1 MNRINSTAFSTV
13 FRPALFATQA
23 LLCAIFCLDAQAQ
36 TPEPPQNELMVRY
49 QQDLAECE
57 AQQATQDLAACRLE
71 ARNALAE
78 AKRNLLSDTTANLFE
93 KNQLKRCRV
102 FKGDDREA
110 CEARVRGDGSS
121 IGSVQS
127 GGVLREVTRPVPP
140 APATPPTLIVPQ
152 VPQQV
157 PPAK

>member
-1 MNRINSTAFSTV
+1 MHHTHPTAF
-13 FRPALFATQA
+13 FAA
-23 LLCAIFCLDAQAQ
+23 KVLLCTSFGLGFCGSSLAQKQAQ
-36 TPEPPQNELMVRY
+36 PQDELQARY

-57 AQQATQDLAACRLE
+57 AQQATQDLTACRLE

-110 CEARVRGDGSS
+110 CEARARGEGSS
-121 IGSVQS
+121 TGSVQS
-127 GGVLREVTRPVPP
+127 GGILHEVVRPVVPSP
-140 APATPPTLIVPQ
+140 AR
-152 VPQQV
+152 
-157 PPAK
+157 

>member
-1 MNRINSTAFSTV
+1 MNHKNRLAFC
-13 FRPALFATQA
+13 AAQA
-23 LLCAIFCLDAQAQ
+23 LLCACVGMTAQAQ
-36 TPEPPQNELMVRY
+36 TPPPDELQARY

-78 AKRNLLSDTTANLFE
+78 AKRNLLSETTANLFE

-110 CEARVRGDGSS
+110 CEARVRNEGSS
-121 IGSVQS
+121 TGSVQS
-127 GGVLREVTRPVPP
+127 GGILREVVRPIA
-140 APATPPTLIVPQ
+140 APAH
-152 VPQQV
+152 
-157 PPAK
+157 

>member
-1 MNRINSTAFSTV
+1 MNHTHRYAFL
-13 FRPALFATQA
+13 AAHA
-23 LLCAIFCLDAQAQ
+23 LLCASLSFGVQAQ
-36 TPEPPQNELMVRY
+36 TDAEPHNELYARY

-110 CEARVRGDGSS
+110 CEARVRNEGTST
-121 IGSVQS
+121 GSVQS
-127 GGVLREVTRPVPP
+127 GGILREVVRPVPP
-140 APATPPTLIVPQ
+140 EPSKPPAMVMPRVPP
-152 VPQQV
+152 V

>member
-1 MNRINSTAFSTV
+1 MKRKNTTAFRTT
-13 FRPALFATQA
+13 LFAAQA
-23 LLCAIFCLDAQAQ
+23 LLCASFCLHAQAQ
-36 TPEPPQNELMVRY
+36 TPAQPQDELTARY

-93 KNQLKRCRV
+93 KNQFKRCRV

-110 CEARVRGDGSS
+110 CEARVRNEGTST
-121 IGSVQS
+121 GSVQS
-127 GGVLREVTRPVPP
+127 GGILREVVRPVPP
-140 APATPPTLIVPQ
+140 SPAR
-152 VPQQV
+152 
-157 PPAK
+157 

>member
-1 MNRINSTAFSTV
+1 MNRTYLSV
-13 FRPALFATQA
+13 FRPALVAAQA
-23 LLCAIFCLDAQAQ
+23 LICASFCLHAQAQ
-36 TPEPPQNELMVRY
+36 TPAQPQDELTARY
-49 QQDLAECE
+49 QQDLAECD

-93 KNQLKRCRV
+93 KNQFKRCRV

-121 IGSVQS
+121 TGSVQS
-127 GGVLREVTRPVPP
+127 GGILREVTRPVPP
-140 APATPPTLIVPQ
+140 EPATTPALIVPR
-152 VPQQV
+152 V

>member
-1 MNRINSTAFSTV
+1 MNRKNSTAFQTV
-13 FRPALFATQA
+13 FSAALRSTQA
-23 LLCAIFCLDAQAQ
+23 LLVASFCLHVQAQ
-36 TPEPPQNELMVRY
+36 TPAQAQDELTARY

-93 KNQLKRCRV
+93 KNQFKRCRV

-121 IGSVQS
+121 TGSVQS
-127 GGVLREVTRPVPP
+127 GGILHEVVRPVPP
-140 APATPPTLIVPQ
+140 APATPPALIVPQ
-152 VPQQV
+152 VP
-157 PPAK
+157 PAK

>member
-1 MNRINSTAFSTV
+1 MNRINSTTFSTV
-13 FRPALFATQA
+13 FRPALFAAQA
-23 LLCAIFCLDAQAQ
+23 LICASFCLHAQAQ
-36 TPEPPQNELMVRY
+36 TQAQPQDELTARY

-121 IGSVQS
+121 SGSVQS
-127 GGVLREVTRPVPP
+127 GGILHEVVRPVVPSP
-140 APATPPTLIVPQ
+140 AR
-152 VPQQV
+152 
-157 PPAK
+157 

>member
-1 MNRINSTAFSTV
+1 MNRTDTTV
-13 FRPALFATQA
+13 FRPALFAAQA
-23 LLCAIFCLDAQAQ
+23 LLCASFCLHAQAQ
-36 TPEPPQNELMVRY
+36 TLAQPKDELTARY

-110 CEARVRGDGSS
+110 CEARVRGEGSS
-121 IGSVQS
+121 TGSVQS
-127 GGVLREVTRPVPP
+127 GGILHEVVRPVVPSP
-140 APATPPTLIVPQ
+140 AR
-152 VPQQV
+152 
-157 PPAK
+157 

>member
-1 MNRINSTAFSTV
+1 MNRTESTV
-13 FRPALFATQA
+13 FRTALFAAQA
-23 LLCAIFCLDAQAQ
+23 LICASLCLHVQAQ
-36 TPEPPQNELMVRY
+36 TPAQPQDELTARY

-102 FKGDDREA
+102 FKGEDREA
-110 CEARVRGDGSS
+110 CEARVRGEGSS
-121 IGSVQS
+121 TGSVQS
-127 GGVLREVTRPVPP
+127 GGILREVVRPVVPSP
-140 APATPPTLIVPQ
+140 AR
-152 VPQQV
+152 
-157 PPAK
+157 

>member
-1 MNRINSTAFSTV
+1 MHRTHTTTF
-13 FRPALFATQA
+13 FAA
-23 LLCAIFCLDAQAQ
+23 KVLLCASFCMAAQAQ
-36 TPEPPQNELMVRY
+36 TPAQPQDELTARY

-110 CEARVRGDGSS
+110 CEARARGEGSS
-121 IGSVQS
+121 TGSVQS
-127 GGVLREVTRPVPP
+127 GGILHEVVRPVVPGP
-140 APATPPTLIVPQ
+140 AR
-152 VPQQV
+152 
-157 PPAK
+157 

>member
-1 MNRINSTAFSTV
+1 MNHAHRYAFLAA
-13 FRPALFATQA
+13 RA
-23 LLCAIFCLDAQAQ
+23 LLCASLSFNAQAQ
-36 TPEPPQNELMVRY
+36 TNTEPHNELYARY

-93 KNQLKRCRV
+93 KNQFKRCRV

-110 CEARVRGDGSS
+110 CEARVRNEGTSS
-121 IGSVQS
+121 GSVQS
-127 GGVLREVTRPVPP
+127 GGVLREVVRPVTPSP
-140 APATPPTLIVPQ
+140 AH
-152 VPQQV
+152 
-157 PPAK
+157 

>member
-1 MNRINSTAFSTV
+1 MNRTESTV
-13 FRPALFATQA
+13 FRTALFAAQA
-23 LLCAIFCLDAQAQ
+23 LICASLCLHVQAQ
-36 TPEPPQNELMVRY
+36 TPAQPQDELTARY

-110 CEARVRGDGSS
+110 CEARARGEGSS
-121 IGSVQS
+121 TGSVQS
-127 GGVLREVTRPVPP
+127 GGILHEVVRPVVPSP
-140 APATPPTLIVPQ
+140 AR
-152 VPQQV
+152 
-157 PPAK
+157 

>member
-1 MNRINSTAFSTV
+1 MNRTYLSV
-13 FRPALFATQA
+13 FRPALVAAQA
-23 LLCAIFCLDAQAQ
+23 LICASFCLHAQAQ
-36 TPEPPQNELMVRY
+36 TLAQPQDELTARY

-121 IGSVQS
+121 TGSVQS
-127 GGVLREVTRPVPP
+127 GGVLREVTRPVP
-140 APATPPTLIVPQ
+140 ATPPALIVPQ

>member
-1 MNRINSTAFSTV
+1 MNRTESTV
-13 FRPALFATQA
+13 FRTALFAAQA
-23 LLCAIFCLDAQAQ
+23 LICASLCLHVQAQ
-36 TPEPPQNELMVRY
+36 TPAQPQDELTARY

-110 CEARVRGDGSS
+110 CEARARGEGSS
-121 IGSVQS
+121 TGSVQS
-127 GGVLREVTRPVPP
+127 GGILHEVVRPV
-140 APATPPTLIVPQ
+140 VPSS
-152 VPQQV
+152 
-157 PPAK
+157 AR

>member
-1 MNRINSTAFSTV
+1 MNHAHRYAFL
-13 FRPALFATQA
+13 AAHA
-23 LLCAIFCLDAQAQ
+23 LLSACLSLGVQAQ
-36 TPEPPQNELMVRY
+36 TEATPHNELQARY

-121 IGSVQS
+121 TGSVQS
-127 GGVLREVTRPVPP
+127 GGILHEVVRPVVPGP
-140 APATPPTLIVPQ
+140 AR
-152 VPQQV
+152 
-157 PPAK
+157 

>member
-1 MNRINSTAFSTV
+1 MKHAHRYAFLAAQT
-13 FRPALFATQA
+13 
-23 LLCAIFCLDAQAQ
+23 LLCARFSLGAYAQNDL
-36 TPEPPQNELMVRY
+36 PPHDELQARY

-93 KNQLKRCRV
+93 KNQFKRCRV

-110 CEARVRGDGSS
+110 CEARVRNEGSS
-121 IGSVQS
+121 TGSVQS
-127 GGVLREVTRPVPP
+127 GGILREVVRPVAP
-140 APATPPTLIVPQ
+140 APAR
-152 VPQQV
+152 
-157 PPAK
+157 

>member
-1 MNRINSTAFSTV
+1 MNRTDSTL
-13 FRPALFATQA
+13 FRPALLAAQV
-23 LLCAIFCLDAQAQ
+23 LICASFCLHVQAQ
-36 TPEPPQNELMVRY
+36 TPAQPQDELTARY
-49 QQDLAECE
+49 QQDLTECE

-110 CEARVRGDGSS
+110 CEARVRGDGNST
-121 IGSVQS
+121 GSVQS
-127 GGVLREVTRPVPP
+127 GGILREVTRPI
-140 APATPPTLIVPQ
+140 APNPDR
-152 VPQQV
+152 
-157 PPAK
+157 